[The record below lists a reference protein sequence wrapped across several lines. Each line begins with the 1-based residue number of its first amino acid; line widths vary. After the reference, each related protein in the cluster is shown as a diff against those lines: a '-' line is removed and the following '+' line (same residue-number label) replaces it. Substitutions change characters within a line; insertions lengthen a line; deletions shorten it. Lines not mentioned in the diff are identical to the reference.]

1 MLLRGHGD
9 DGPRAAPRL
18 PAGRLTLHTVTQA
31 ELAADDARWRCERT
45 LPVSMRAAAAAAASA
60 ADAAAADAADA
71 DAAAATAATAAV
83 AGGAGAP
90 GAPGAPGAAGA
101 AGAAEQ
107 GVGEQGVVVLTYAT
121 RSTAMLCDSLKVAL
135 PLTLPLPL
143 TLAPIPNPSLNL

>member
-60 ADAAAADAADA
+60 ADAAAADAAAADAADA

-90 GAPGAPGAAGA
+90 GAP
-101 AGAAEQ
+101 GAAEQ

>member
-1 MLLRGHGD
+1 MATSPSWGG
-9 DGPRAAPRL
+9 L

-60 ADAAAADAADA
+60 AAASAADAAAADAADA

-90 GAPGAPGAAGA
+90 GAPGA
-101 AGAAEQ
+101 AEQ
-107 GVGEQGVVVLTYAT
+107 GVGEQGAVVLTYAT